1 LGRER
6 EAWGERE
13 TERRGAA
20 ASYCFTSFYT
30 MELGRNLLLDYIFT
44 SGLLK
49 ALLVKIHI
57 FTSSPLKDPLVKI
70 HIFTNVT
77 SLRDFLEKMGLR
89 FLEKI

>member
-1 LGRER
+1 
-6 EAWGERE
+6 
-13 TERRGAA
+13 
-20 ASYCFTSFYT
+20 

-49 ALLVKIHI
+49 VPLVKIHI

-77 SLRDFLEKMGLR
+77 SLRDFLEKWDSD
-89 FLEKI
+89 F